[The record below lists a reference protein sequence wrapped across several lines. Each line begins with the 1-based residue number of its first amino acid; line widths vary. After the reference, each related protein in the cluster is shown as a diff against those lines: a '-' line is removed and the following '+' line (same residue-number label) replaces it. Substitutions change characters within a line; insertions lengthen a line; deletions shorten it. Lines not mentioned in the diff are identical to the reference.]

1 MLKDQEEVTSKE
13 SISSEVIM
21 DLEQVV
27 EFIEEF
33 LNDSAMEPPRSFVV
47 EELAKSVAE
56 FDDLYRELAK

>member
-1 MLKDQEEVTSKE
+1 MLKNPEEVTSKE

-27 EFIEEF
+27 EFIEAF
-33 LNDSAMEPPRSFVV
+33 LNDSAMEAPRSFVV
-47 EELAKSVAE
+47 EELAKSIAE